1 MTMVKDIK
9 TREVIKDIKTADKKK
24 NFEYFE
30 KKKDVNSKQKL
41 NTGKDDS
48 QQQTSK
54 NYAVDKTVNAEKQT
68 AVQLGI
74 KSRAL
79 IDRRRKIK
87 KRESL
92 QSKNQIKEKTIQK
105 NIIKKKNKKDISLQ
119 SKEISSHPK
128 IKIKSAYSSP
138 AQSHSHDYAKRMK
151 LHTIAKHKKKIK
163 EAKETSSAISKGTN
177 ATVKVLKGTFG
188 AVKKA
193 VTGINNIIS
202 VGTGAV
208 VLIVIVLF
216 IGVFSALSDDST
228 INSATLPVSNEVLEY
243 KLVIE
248 HYAKQYEMEEY
259 VTLIMAIMMQESGGI
274 GEDPMQSSECEYNTK
289 YPKKPNGI
297 TDADYS
303 IDCGIHYLSDC
314 FVMAKVEGPYDME
327 NISLALQGYNY
338 GKGYITWAL
347 DHFGGYTRANAK
359 VFSDEQKAKYQIDVY
374 GDPKYVSHVLQY
386 YHLGNGDIVMVA
398 KSQVGNVGGKP
409 YWSWYGFDTRVEW
422 CACFVSWCANESG
435 QLNITIPKFARVEDG
450 IQWFRNN
457 GRWRNKDYLPK
468 SGDLIFFDWE
478 NDDNPDHVGIVEKV
492 ENNYIYTIEGN
503 SSDEVRIKRYKKDN
517 RFIFGYGKIF

>member
-1 MTMVKDIK
+1 MAKDIK
-9 TREVIKDIKTADKKK
+9 TREIIKDIKTADKKK
-24 NFEYFE
+24 NLEYFE

-41 NTGKDDS
+41 NKGKDDS

-54 NYAVDKTVNAEKQT
+54 NYAVDKTINTEKQT
-68 AVQLGI
+68 AVQVGI

-92 QSKNQIKEKTIQK
+92 QSENQIKEKTIKK
-105 NIIKKKNKKDISLQ
+105 NIIKKNKKDISLH
-119 SKEISSHPK
+119 SKEISSYPK
-128 IKIKSAYSSP
+128 IKIKSAYSGP
-138 AQSHSHDYAKRMK
+138 VQSYSHDYAKRMK
-151 LHTIAKHKKKIK
+151 LHTRAKHKKKIK
-163 EAKETSSAISKGTN
+163 EAKETSSAISKGT
-177 ATVKVLKGTFG
+177 VKALKGTFS

-202 VGTGAV
+202 IGTGAI

-243 KLVIE
+243 KPVIE

-259 VTLIMAIMMQESGGI
+259 VTLIMAVMMQESGGI
-274 GEDPMQSSECEYNTK
+274 GKDPMQSSECEYNTR

-297 TDADYS
+297 IDVDYS

-374 GDPKYVSHVLQY
+374 GDPKYVLHVLQY

-409 YWSWYGFDTRVEW
+409 YWSWYGFNSRVEW

-435 QLNITIPKFARVEDG
+435 DLDKTIPKFSAVYDG
-450 IQWFRNN
+450 MTWFKKY
-457 GRWRNKDYLPK
+457 NKWK
-468 SGDLIFFDWE
+468 SSNYIPNAGDIIFFDWE
-478 NDDNPDHVGIVEKV
+478 QDGNPDHVGIVEKV
-492 ENNYIYTIEGN
+492 EDGKVYTVEGN
-503 SSDEVRIKRYKKDN
+503 SKDECRVKHYSQNYKS
-517 RFIFGYGKIF
+517 ILGYGIN

>member
-1 MTMVKDIK
+1 MAKDIK
-9 TREVIKDIKTADKKK
+9 TKEVIKDIKTADKKK
-24 NFEYFE
+24 NLEYFE
-30 KKKDVNSKQKL
+30 KKKDVNSKHNL
-41 NTGKDDS
+41 NKGKDDL
-48 QQQTSK
+48 QQQTPK
-54 NYAVDKTVNAEKQT
+54 NYAVDRTINTEKQT
-68 AVQLGI
+68 AVQVGI

-79 IDRRRKIK
+79 IDKRRKIK

-92 QSKNQIKEKTIQK
+92 QSENQIKEKTIQK
-105 NIIKKKNKKDISLQ
+105 NIIKKNKKDISLH
-119 SKEISSHPK
+119 SKEISSYPK
-128 IKIKSAYSSP
+128 IKNKSAYSGP
-138 AQSHSHDYAKRMK
+138 PQSHSHDYAKRMK

-163 EAKETSSAISKGTN
+163 EAKETSSAISKGT
-177 ATVKVLKGTFG
+177 VKVLKGTFS

-193 VTGINNIIS
+193 VTGVNNIIS
-202 VGTGAV
+202 IGTGGI

-216 IGVFSALSDDST
+216 IGVFSALSDDSA

-243 KLVIE
+243 KPVIE

-259 VTLIMAIMMQESGGI
+259 VTLIMAVMMQESGGI
-274 GEDPMQSSECEYNTK
+274 GKDPMQSSECEYNIK

-314 FVMAKVEGPYDME
+314 FMMAKVEGPYDME

-347 DHFGGYTRANAK
+347 DNFGGYTRANAK

-409 YWSWYGFDTRVEW
+409 YWSWYGFDSRVEW

-435 QLNITIPKFARVEDG
+435 QLNTTIPKFARVEDG
-450 IQWFRNN
+450 IQWFENHN
-457 GRWRNKDYLPK
+457 RWKDDNYIPNT
-468 SGDLIFFDWE
+468 GDIIFFDWE
-478 NDDNPDHVGIVEKV
+478 NDNNPDHVGIVEKV
-492 ENNYIYTIEGN
+492 ENNYVYTIEGN
-503 SSDEVRIKRYKKDN
+503 SSDECRERMYKLGGKS
-517 RFIFGYGKIF
+517 IVGYGISIKNVVE